1 MDVHFINIYI
11 YIYMRKKKKREKN
24 RHKNP
29 KQKRKNGEIKKTDKW
44 KVTEKDTKKKKW
56 KEEICSKNKNDNK
69 WLFWSFLGKTIL
81 FPFSLE
87 FSP

>member
-1 MDVHFINIYI
+1 MKSNTKRH
-11 YIYMRKKKKREKN
+11 KKKKN
-24 RHKNP
+24 
-29 KQKRKNGEIKKTDKW
+29 
-44 KVTEKDTKKKKW
+44 W